1 MLPQLKTILYASD
14 LGESSRP
21 AFRVAASIAEKYQA
35 NILFVHVIP
44 AIDRCVNS
52 MIAQSISTEELANMR
67 ANGLKNIQQSMDE
80 RLQDFCEN
88 ELEGGEF
95 PGGMPKTYLL
105 EGDACNEILALADKF
120 DVDLIAMGARQHS
133 RVGELLMGS
142 VAYRV
147 THRSS
152 RPLLLVPIEA

>member
-1 MLPQLKTILYASD
+1 MLPQIKTILYASD

-35 NILFVHVIP
+35 KIVFAHAIP
-44 AIDRCVNS
+44 AVDRYVNS
-52 MIAQSISTEELANMR
+52 MITQSISPDELAKLR
-67 ANGLKNIQQSMDE
+67 STGLKNIQQNMDD
-80 RLQDFCEN
+80 RLQDFVDK
-88 ELEGGEF
+88 ELNGGEF

-105 EGDACNEILALADKF
+105 EGDAGTEILALAEKIDA
-120 DVDLIAMGARQHS
+120 DLIAMGTRRHS

-147 THRSS
+147 SHRST
-152 RPLLLVPIEA
+152 RPMLMVPIDD